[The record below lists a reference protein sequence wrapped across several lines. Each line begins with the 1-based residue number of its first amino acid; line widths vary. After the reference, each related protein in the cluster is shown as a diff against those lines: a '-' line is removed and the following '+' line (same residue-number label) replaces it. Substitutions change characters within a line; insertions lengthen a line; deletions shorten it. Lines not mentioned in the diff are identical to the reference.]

1 MSFLCILGNRQN
13 LASVGFFM
21 IKYSKFFSVRLRDLI
36 LISSSVTFSDIF
48 LLCHCLFLIEF
59 VILQLSIAFPEIIYG
74 VHYYHS

>member
-48 LLCHCLFLIEF
+48 LLCHCLFL
-59 VILQLSIAFPEIIYG
+59 QLSIAFPEIIYG